1 MRTTAKALA
10 ALTAACMICGTPA
23 ALAATKKPKRPA
35 GSNYVA
41 TTDAGGLQLRV
52 SPDSRLLISS
62 LFAYKAACTDGDTD
76 FGYDTYPVI
85 PINAQRKFNY
95 KFTSGPQAST
105 TTPGATF
112 SFTQSLN
119 GTVNKLGTKI
129 VGTARATYS
138 FANPATGVSYTC
150 DTGNVAFKAND

>member
-10 ALTAACMICGTPA
+10 ALTAACMICGSPA

-35 GSNYVA
+35 GNNYVA
-41 TTDAGGLQLRV
+41 STDAGGLQLTM
-52 SPDSRLLISS
+52 SRDGRQLSS
-62 LFAYKAACTDGDTD
+62 GLFAYRAACTDGDTD
-76 FGYDTYPVI
+76 YDFDTYPVI
-85 PINAQRKFNY
+85 RIAQRKFSY
-95 KFTSGPQAST
+95 SFESGTQAST

-112 SFTQSLN
+112 SFTQSLK

-129 VGTARATYS
+129 SGTARATYS